1 MALSRLALDRLAGKF
16 CDLTCSRVFC
26 SIETQATLIF
36 SQLIEKRGRGA
47 VVKYAG
53 HSAQTMTSERWTKDQ
68 LKIVF
73 NLYCQLPFGKLDQRN
88 KEVIEI
94 ARLIGRTPGAVA
106 LKLVNFASLDP
117 VITSTGRKGM
127 ANTSVADRAVWAE
140 FHADWER
147 LGFESQQAIAQ
158 LKAGS
163 TARGTQDDT
172 AAELEPVDPDYT
184 GETKRQ
190 VVETR
195 IKQAFFRRA
204 VLSSYQTRC
213 CMTGLADPRLLLASH
228 IVPWSKDKP
237 NRLNPKNGLCLSA
250 LHDKAFDR
258 GVITVLPNM
267 TISVSK
273 RLVATNSESFASR
286 TIVEL
291 HGKSIE
297 LPRRFVPDAKFLHW
311 HNSNVYLGD

>member
-1 MALSRLALDRLAGKF
+1 MNS
-16 CDLTCSRVFC
+16 V
-26 SIETQATLIF
+26 
-36 SQLIEKRGRGA
+36 
-47 VVKYAG
+47 
-53 HSAQTMTSERWTKDQ
+53 RWTKDQ

-73 NLYCQLPFGKLDQRN
+73 NLYCQLPYGKLHQRN

-106 LKLVNFASLDP
+106 YKLVNFAHFDP
-117 VITSTGRKGM
+117 AVTGRGVGGM
-127 ANTSVADRAVWAE
+127 PHHSKADRKIWDE
-140 FHADWER
+140 FHADWEK
-147 LGFESQQAIAQ
+147 LGFESQQAVAQ
-158 LKAGS
+158 LR
-163 TARGTQDDT
+163 TAPTVRAKHDDA

-250 LHDKAFDR
+250 LHDRAFDR
-258 GVITVLPNM
+258 GLITVLPNM

-273 RLVATNSESFASR
+273 RLVAADRASLASR
-286 TIVEL
+286 SIVEL

-297 LPRRFVPDAKFLHW
+297 LPRRFVPDAEFLSW
-311 HNSNVYLGD
+311 HNSNVFLGS